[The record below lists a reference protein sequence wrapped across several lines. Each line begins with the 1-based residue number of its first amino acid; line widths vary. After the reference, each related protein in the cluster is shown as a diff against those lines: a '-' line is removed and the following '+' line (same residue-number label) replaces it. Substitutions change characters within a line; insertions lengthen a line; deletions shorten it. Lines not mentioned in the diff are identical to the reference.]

1 MTNPHLW
8 HSRLMHAVLRCASEH
23 SHERRSSPSRNLRNK
38 SRAKKH
44 LSLLAARASLQSVF
58 QGSFIDKERSEIVSL
73 SDSDDIDVIR
83 GEVLRSPR
91 YSRKFQFE
99 RRSCLE

>member
-8 HSRLMHAVLRCASEH
+8 HSRLTRELVRCASDH

-38 SRAKKH
+38 SRTKKH
-44 LSLLAARASLQSVF
+44 LSLLAARASLRSVF
-58 QGSFIDKERSEIVSL
+58 QESYVDKERSEIVSL
-73 SDSDDIDVIR
+73 RDSDDIDVIR

-91 YSRKFQFE
+91 YTRKFQFE
-99 RRSCLE
+99 HRS

>member
-1 MTNPHLW
+1 MTNSHLW
-8 HSRLMHAVLRCASEH
+8 HSRLTHELVRCASDH
-23 SHERRSSPSRNLRNK
+23 SQERRSSPSRSLRNK

-58 QGSFIDKERSEIVSL
+58 QESFIDKERSEIVSL
-73 SDSDDIDVIR
+73 RDSDDIDVIR

-91 YSRKFQFE
+91 YSRRFQFE
-99 RRSCLE
+99 R

>member
-8 HSRLMHAVLRCASEH
+8 HSRLTHTLPRCAGDN
-23 SHERRSSPSRNLRNK
+23 SHERRSSPSRDLRNK

-44 LSLLAARASLQSVF
+44 LSLLAARASLRSVF
-58 QGSFIDKERSEIVSL
+58 QESYVDKERSEVISL
-73 SDSDDIDVIR
+73 SNSDDIDVIR

-99 RRSCLE
+99 RRPCLE